1 MTIMFLLLK
10 VLISVGQVKNKETPY
25 ILILCTKKL
34 RGFTLVLLVVTS
46 PKCTLTCF
54 PQQVINLLC
63 CDSVE
68 RGDTENEVMMARP

>member
-34 RGFTLVLLVVTS
+34 
-46 PKCTLTCF
+46 
-54 PQQVINLLC
+54 
-63 CDSVE
+63 
-68 RGDTENEVMMARP
+68 